1 MNVCILWMLYFDR
14 IEVSGVY
21 VNQTI
26 QLMLIK
32 ELLQKSVIFVTIGIS

>member
-1 MNVCILWMLYFDR
+1 MNVFILWMLYFDR

-32 ELLQKSVIFVTIGIS
+32 DLLQKSVIFVTIGIS

>member
-1 MNVCILWMLYFDR
+1 MNVCILWMLYFDG
-14 IEVSGVY
+14 IKVSGVY